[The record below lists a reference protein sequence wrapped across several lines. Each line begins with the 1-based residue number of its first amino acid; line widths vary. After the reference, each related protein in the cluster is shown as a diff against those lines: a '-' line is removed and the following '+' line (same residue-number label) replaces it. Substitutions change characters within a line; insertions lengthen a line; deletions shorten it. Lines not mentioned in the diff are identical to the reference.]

1 VVPGSV
7 LFLIGYA
14 AAITLLR
21 SSPRQR
27 GALVMITIGSLA
39 GLVACALA
47 FALLCG
53 ALMLEATLG

>member
-1 VVPGSV
+1 
-7 LFLIGYA
+7 
-14 AAITLLR
+14 
-21 SSPRQR
+21 
-27 GALVMITIGSLA
+27 MITIGSLA